1 MALKEDYIVKMFQ
14 EVIEIL
20 FKTIGV
26 REDETEIVK
35 SVSGELQDKY
45 QKLNSLVEEKNINEA
60 ENYLFDNLDLNNQD
74 DYVIGLL
81 FFKKLSEL
89 DEEYLKECDYSKEE
103 IVDGIIDLSKKF
115 GLDEVL
121 EFYLDT

>member
-26 REDETEIVK
+26 RENETEIIK
-35 SVSGELQDKY
+35 NVSKELQDKY
-45 QKLNSLVEEKNINEA
+45 ELLNNLVEEKKINEA
-60 ENYLFDNLDLNNQD
+60 ENYLFDNLDLNNQN

-81 FFKKLSEL
+81 FFKILSEL
-89 DEEYLKECDYSKEE
+89 VENLLK
-103 IVDGIIDLSKKF
+103 
-115 GLDEVL
+115 
-121 EFYLDT
+121 